1 MILVFFIVPPC
12 VRELL
17 VTYKYQTNIDKILIR
32 NFFSLGMKGVKKIRK
47 QNNLNPEFIEAN
59 KLSSKKVLK

>member
-32 NFFSLGMKGVKKIRK
+32 NFF
-47 QNNLNPEFIEAN
+47 FIGHEGGE
-59 KLSSKKVLK
+59 KD

>member
-1 MILVFFIVPPC
+1 
-12 VRELL
+12 
-17 VTYKYQTNIDKILIR
+17 
-32 NFFSLGMKGVKKIRK
+32 MKGVKKIRK